1 VIRGG
6 LLVLIAAV
14 SAAWITYVHVW
25 RYGEVRALDYRLATL
40 RHFEPAHPLVRVT
53 TDGTQERVLITA
65 GPRSTTGYS
74 LEVRHAVV
82 EHGRISITVRE
93 RAKPGRAEVTYPYL
107 LLVFPKLDKP
117 VHVHWEGRT

>member
-1 VIRGG
+1 MIRAG
-6 LLVLIAAV
+6 LLILISVA
-14 SAAWITYVHVW
+14 SAAWITYVHLW
-25 RYGEVRALDYRLATL
+25 RYGEVRPLDYRLATL
-40 RHFEPAHPLVRVT
+40 QHFAPAHPLVRVT
-53 TDGTQERVLITA
+53 TDGAQERVLITA
-65 GPRSTTGYS
+65 GPRSSTGYS

-93 RAKPGRAEVTYPYL
+93 RDKPGRAKVTYPYL